1 MFDADEEND
10 LVSNG
15 VWKEFKGSEF
25 LIAHLSSV
33 AFQRA
38 LARHQQPHTKKL
50 QEGKLDPEIN
60 RQVVAK
66 AMSEGLLLDWRKVK
80 GNPTYTPKAGY
91 TALMKQPDFR
101 DFISSTAGDLN
112 NFLKEES
119 EDLGED

>member
-10 LVSNG
+10 LVANG

-33 AFQRA
+33 TFQRA

-80 GNPTYTPKAGY
+80 NNVTYTPKLGY
-91 TALMKQPDFR
+91 AALMKQPDFR
-101 DFISSTAGDLN
+101 DFVSSTAADLTN
-112 NFLKEES
+112 YLKEEA
-119 EDLGED
+119 EELGEG